1 MTRGLLTSLKNC
13 FLETYP
19 FMYVCTAH
27 YPSFNCHILK
37 KINVE
42 GIDFLLVRPM
52 FYVFVFL
59 FIMESHL
66 SVLRLI
72 FDKDSKESLS
82 SGGTFSLGSS
92 LLFDA
97 LPHRL

>member
-1 MTRGLLTSLKNC
+1 
-13 FLETYP
+13 
-19 FMYVCTAH
+19 MYVCTAH

-66 SVLRLI
+66 CVLILI
-72 FDKDSKESLS
+72 FDKDLKGSLS
-82 SGGTFSLGSS
+82 PCETFSLSSS

-97 LPHRL
+97 LSHRL